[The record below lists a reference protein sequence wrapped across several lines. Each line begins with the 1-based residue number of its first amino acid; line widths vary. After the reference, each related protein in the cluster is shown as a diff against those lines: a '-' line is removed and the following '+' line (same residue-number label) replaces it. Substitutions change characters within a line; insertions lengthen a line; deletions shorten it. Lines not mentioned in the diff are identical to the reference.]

1 MSYLSEQILTT
12 TFKVDVLRQNSLG
25 TSYTPN
31 RIIWTTVGT
40 QVTSV
45 TLNAANTRLDLP
57 SGSSYYLEASIGG
70 LNASKNS
77 TAELSFYNTGTS
89 TYLGQSASLCIN
101 TSHGFEA
108 LQGRRVARALIL
120 DSDISGTMSV
130 ALVIKSSTGT
140 TNYTCSATGIANQP
154 IGVPTLRIIE
164 LPS

>member
-12 TFKVDVLRQNSLG
+12 TFKVDVLRQSNRS

-45 TLNAANTRLDLP
+45 TLDQASTRINLP

-70 LNASKNS
+70 LNGSKNS
-77 TAELSFYNTGTS
+77 TAELQFYDTGAAS
-89 TYLGQSASLCIN
+89 YLGQSASLCIN

-120 DSDISGTMSV
+120 DSDISVTMSV
-130 ALVIKSSTGT
+130 ALVIKSSSGT
-140 TNYTCSATGIANQP
+140 TSYSCTATGIANQP

>member
-12 TFKVDVLRQNSLG
+12 GFKVDVLRQSDLN
-25 TSYTPN
+25 TSYTPD

-45 TLNAANTRLDLP
+45 TLDNANTRINLP

-77 TAELSFYNTGTS
+77 IAELSFYDTGS
-89 TYLGQSASLCIN
+89 SSYLGQSARLCIN
-101 TSHGFEA
+101 VSHGYETT
-108 LQGRRVARALIL
+108 QGRRVARALIL
-120 DSDISGTMSV
+120 DSDISVIMSV
-130 ALVIKSSTGT
+130 ALVVKLSVGNTSYSCT
-140 TNYTCSATGIANQP
+140 ATGINNQP

>member
-1 MSYLSEQILTT
+1 MSYLQESLLTT
-12 TFKVDVLRQNSLG
+12 AFKVDVLRQSNLS

-45 TLNAANTRLDLP
+45 TLDNADTRINPP

-77 TAELSFYNTGTS
+77 IAELSFYDTGSS

-120 DSDISGTMSV
+120 DSDISVTMSV
-130 ALVIKSSTGT
+130 ALVIKSSSGSTSYSCT
-140 TNYTCSATGIANQP
+140 ATGINNQP